1 MNEPRYAT
9 LPNIMKAKK
18 KKIDKITAAD
28 LGVDI
33 APRYETLE
41 VSEPPTR
48 KVCVF
53 VCGAFRAGSACVSSV
68 EMVCVYIRIVSRAE
82 YVG

>member
-1 MNEPRYAT
+1 MKIVDEQAIVFTTDTLFCFRLNEPRYAT

-33 APRYETLE
+33 APRYDTLE
-41 VSEPPTR
+41 VVEPPAR
-48 KVCVF
+48 KV
-53 VCGAFRAGSACVSSV
+53 
-68 EMVCVYIRIVSRAE
+68 
-82 YVG
+82 